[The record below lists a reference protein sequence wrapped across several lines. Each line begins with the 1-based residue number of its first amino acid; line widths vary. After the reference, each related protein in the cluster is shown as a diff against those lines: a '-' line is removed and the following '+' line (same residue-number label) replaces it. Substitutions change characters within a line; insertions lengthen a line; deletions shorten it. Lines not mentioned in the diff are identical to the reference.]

1 MSESKE
7 PKWEPVA
14 TDTLRLAVPGGWL
27 YKVVET
33 AWDEHP
39 SGENRRYA
47 NMAIS
52 FVPTPPG
59 ASS

>member
-1 MSESKE
+1 MGAF
-7 PKWEPVA
+7 WEVVVDDAPSASFVE
-14 TDTLRLAVPGGWL
+14 RLSVPGGWL

-47 NMAIS
+47 NMGLC
-52 FVPTPPG
+52 FVPLEE
-59 ASS
+59 